1 MAKEYLANFKG
12 EGTLYEQYIEL
23 VKIIINDNVDKDIL
37 TKYLLFLYENKDN
50 KDLLRYENI
59 DSYDEEIKYYRVCF
73 TRQELINKF
82 NYKKDNDEKTEFL
95 LLLKKISNKQIT
107 EGNISYIFKDLEEI
121 KDNLSTFN
129 QPIEFSNK
137 ELYFY
142 MHKVTLTLEI
152 LKKKKRINYKVL
164 KIYKHQSN

>member
-82 NYKKDNDEKTEFL
+82 NYKKDKDEKTEFL